1 MKFKL
6 IINHIILGLLAI
18 IVITV
23 LFKVNQS
30 AIKNERKQEIS
41 SDGLEISS
49 IKEMNI
55 TAKRFSFSP
64 NPIKLKLNEKVRLK
78 ITSADVIH
86 GFSVPELGIDEII
99 EPGKETVFEFTP
111 TKRGKFIL
119 LCSVQCGVGHTG
131 MKSSITVE

>member
-6 IINHIILGLLAI
+6 IINHIIVGLLAI
-18 IVITV
+18 LVITV

-55 TAKRFSFSP
+55 TAAKWQLKHSKRLLVELAH
-64 NPIKLKLNEKVRLK
+64 LKWWQFKKKRDILSRQK
-78 ITSADVIH
+78 IL
-86 GFSVPELGIDEII
+86 FL
-99 EPGKETVFEFTP
+99 F
-111 TKRGKFIL
+111 
-119 LCSVQCGVGHTG
+119 
-131 MKSSITVE
+131 